1 MSRVFGLGMPKASF
15 RELLVLH
22 LHPSISPGYPET
34 SEAPRHQSY
43 SIRAR
48 EANQPG
54 IHRIQFMFTLQ
65 IGIKKKHSRLT

>member
-48 EANQPG
+48 EANQLG
-54 IHRIQFMFTLQ
+54 IHRIQFMSHYKSEL
-65 IGIKKKHSRLT
+65 KKNISRLT